1 MNLKSGRPRWSG
13 NMRIRGFAPSTPCW
27 AELTSADPVGAAG
40 FYAELFGW
48 RLDGDRFLRDGRAV
62 AGLGRS
68 TTGHPEGWLT
78 YLAAT
83 HLEGDADRVA
93 AAYGRSLSRPQERAG
108 ARSAIVADASGA
120 VFGLWQSAGFA
131 GTQLRGEPGTMAW
144 SDLLTDDVAAATTF
158 YGSVFGWSLTT
169 EFGSGEWLTEAHD
182 SVAGLIPGRPG
193 PRWQP
198 SFQVADASAVIGKCA
213 SLGGRVVTGPL
224 EMGLGS
230 YVEIVDPF
238 GAAFAITSPVERPV
252 ELSVGYND
260 IIGME
265 LTYGG

>member
-1 MNLKSGRPRWSG
+1 
-13 NMRIRGFAPSTPCW
+13 MRIRGFAPSTPCW

-48 RLDGDRFLRDGRAV
+48 ELAGDRFLLDGRAV
-62 AGLGRS
+62 AGLAAPATGR
-68 TTGHPEGWLT
+68 PEGWLT

-83 HLEGDADRVA
+83 HLEGATSRIVT
-93 AAYGRSLSRPQERAG
+93 AYGSSLSWPQERAG
-108 ARSAIVADASGA
+108 ARSSIVADASGA

-144 SDLLTDDVAAATTF
+144 SDLLTDDVAAAMAF
-158 YGSVFGWSLTT
+158 YAAAFGWSLTT

-198 SFQVADASAVIGKCA
+198 SFQVADTAAMIDKCA
-213 SLGGRVVTGPL
+213 SLGGRVVAGPL

-230 YVEIVDPF
+230 HVEIVDPF
-238 GAAFAITSPVERPV
+238 GATFAVTAPVGRPV
-252 ELSVGYND
+252 EVSVAYND
-260 IIGME
+260 VIGME
-265 LTYGG
+265 LTFGG